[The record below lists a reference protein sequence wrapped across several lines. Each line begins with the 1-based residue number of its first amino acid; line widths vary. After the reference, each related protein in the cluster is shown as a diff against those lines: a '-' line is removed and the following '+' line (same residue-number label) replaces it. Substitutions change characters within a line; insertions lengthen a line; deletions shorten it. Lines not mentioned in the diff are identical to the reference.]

1 MTATTT
7 FRRQHRELQ
16 RLAAELSR
24 GALAPGYDADRIVV
38 LLHRF
43 LGTLRVHAAME
54 NEALYPSLLAHPD
67 PAIRARAG
75 ALHAELGPLYGLMD
89 DFAARWDTAAEIDAR
104 RIRFRIELA
113 RVLARLGWRMM
124 REDRDLYPMADARDE
139 PIGASGPL
147 SRSSA

>member
-1 MTATTT
+1 MAATTT

-24 GALAPGYDADRIVV
+24 AALTPGYDADRIVV
-38 LLHRF
+38 LLRRF

-54 NEALYPSLLAHPD
+54 NEALYPALLAHADPD
-67 PAIRARAG
+67 VRARAR
-75 ALHAELGPLYGLMD
+75 ALHDELGPLYGMMD
-89 DFAARWDTAAEIDAR
+89 ELAARWDGAEVIDAR

-124 REDRDLYPMADARDE
+124 REDRELYPMADADDA
-139 PIGASGPL
+139 PLGTL